1 MGHVKIDV
9 EKGSRSYSV
18 KYSLNDAAG
27 VKALLRD
34 RHRISS
40 ARFRGDYAACDILI
54 DLHSAINSAGLTER
68 QTEAIAWV
76 YGVDITQAKAAELM
90 GITQQTL
97 GETLDR
103 AAEKLAAVYKRWEY
117 GEVCVEYDAQDLV
130 AQLNP
135 EETAEFLRQ
144 HQGIEINQTEEC
156 A

>member
-1 MGHVKIDV
+1 MGHVKVDI
-9 EKGSRSYSV
+9 EKGSRSYNV

-40 ARFRGDYAACDILI
+40 ARFRGEYAACDILI

-90 GITQQTL
+90 GVTREAVTQL
-97 GETLDR
+97 ID
-103 AAEKLAAVYKRWEY
+103 AAAAKMAAVYKRWEY
-117 GEVCVEYDAQDLV
+117 GEVGVEYDAQDLI

-144 HQGIEINQTEEC
+144 HQGIEINQMEEC